1 MKLDEFGVGK
11 ITAQNTTKDVK
22 PGETERQAKKLG
34 LGGKPKLLHKT
45 AAKNSDPNT
54 LMNLGISE
62 SVEGIT
68 DPLVAEFLQSTGQT
82 FSKRDTCGPACI
94 DFISWARREKGI
106 ELKRVRGE
114 FVADQ
119 VVHAKAD
126 FTPEMKQEF
135 AQSGLDWNSAK
146 DRKAWIEQSK
156 YAEEWRRV
164 PHYWT
169 VDKDGN
175 IHDPSGYQQIV
186 KTGLASDLDPSRYI
200 PEGVNEAEEV
210 VPMLYHATYKPFL
223 DSIMKNGL
231 GGKGAQTQWED
242 SKPGYVYL
250 AKDPEVAYSHAEAN
264 EEVPDEYIDN
274 IVVLSIDASQLDQ
287 DNLEDDPNVMDDDS
301 TLAYKGIIPTS
312 AFSVNESLQELKIEK
327 PDPKDTLGVKRKDM
341 PQVKSDDYAEFI
353 AYLKKNGAT
362 FTKETI
368 PARELKAMQ
377 KEFSDEGIL
386 KQMMKNIEQGPNRK
400 AVIASS
406 DDYILDGHHRWLV
419 AVNTGADL
427 NVFRVNLPAY
437 KLYDLVNKF
446 EKTYYKDIYSERVS
460 IGVPF
465 ASGLVM
471 KLFPHRPLKI
481 AKSTPGKLNYNEV
494 SQSQDSLGSQINF
507 PGFEKN
513 KEKPKPKYNP
523 VPKKDK
529 SVLDKVKGWFTDDIN
544 EAYVLRLEN
553 DDDMLVLHIR
563 DTKSGERVEVRGKP
577 NYEIDYDENDELHQ
591 LLDIIG
597 KASNISELMN
607 GKIVNINPKHPD
619 GPKSYAAIEKV
630 MGEEWSA
637 KYKRSI
643 NCDNPKGFSQK
654 AHCAGRKKN
663 EGAEITMW
671 TNPEYQGSDVD
682 DEYYNKQPAKIIDIS
697 KLTPFEPADKMDD
710 PISATN
716 MGKLVKAIQAGEKIN
731 PVIVVPYEGK
741 LLIVDG
747 HHRYFAHIKAGAD
760 KIPVVMADPKDLTWR
775 DDVPVEEQESI
786 RESYEIEF
794 VCVNPNFCDATEQK
808 NQDRLFQ
815 ALRAVPGIIVY
826 KQDFDEHNSMAAIVK
841 DEADTDAPK
850 LIQKIAQQHKV
861 AIDLENDVSQSMMD
875 DIITGRLEGLTD
887 YYDTDS
893 LSEAKVEEGVNDP
906 HIFKAVFLAGGPGS
920 GKSFVARNILGGTGL
935 KTMNSDDVY
944 EILMKKQDLALDP
957 DTIASPQGQE
967 IRDKAKLMTKK
978 RSANWI
984 DGRLGLL
991 IDGTGK
997 DVAKYQKQAEFL
1009 RMLGYDVAMIF
1020 VNTSEEVAQQR
1031 NRQRARSLKPEMV
1044 SAMWNDVQQNLMKFQ
1059 QIFGAGR
1066 FHIIDNSGGLED
1078 LDRQKNFD
1086 KVYNE
1091 TQRFLNTPPSKPAAK
1106 KWIQNQKAQNDAT
1119 QRSER
1124 TTTNNTDSDGGVGTT
1139 N

>member
-1 MKLDEFGVGK
+1 MKLGEFGVGK
-11 ITAQNTTKDVK
+11 ITKQNATKDAPIGSEYSNV
-22 PGETERQAKKLG
+22 KKLG
-34 LGGKPKLLHKT
+34 LGSGKPKIHNKKAT
-45 AAKNSDPNT
+45 KNSDPNT
-54 LMNLGISE
+54 LFNLGITE
-62 SVEGIT
+62 SV
-68 DPLVAEFLQSTGQT
+68 DAASLKPFVKF
-82 FSKRDTCGPACI
+82 CI
-94 DFISWARREKGI
+94 KSL
-106 ELKRVRGE
+106 ELKSVPKIVITKKKLDGTFGYYDTGAKTLTVSSSDRHIADIMRTLAHELVHLAQDEQNQDIDGSDGSKHE
-114 FVADQ
+114 NQANAVAG
-119 VVHAKAD
+119 VI
-126 FTPEMKQEF
+126 M
-135 AQSGLDWNSAK
+135 
-146 DRKAWIEQSK
+146 RKWA
-156 YAEEWRRV
+156 
-164 PHYWT
+164 
-169 VDKDGN
+169 DKD
-175 IHDPSGYQQIV
+175 PS
-186 KTGLASDLDPSRYI
+186 LF
-200 PEGVNEAEEV
+200 EGQV
-210 VPMLYHATYKPFL
+210 
-223 DSIMKNGL
+223 
-231 GGKGAQTQWED
+231 
-242 SKPGYVYL
+242 
-250 AKDPEVAYSHAEAN
+250 
-264 EEVPDEYIDN
+264 
-274 IVVLSIDASQLDQ
+274 
-287 DNLEDDPNVMDDDS
+287 
-301 TLAYKGIIPTS
+301 
-312 AFSVNESLQELKIEK
+312 QELKIEK
-327 PDPKDTLGVKRKDM
+327 PDPKDTLGVQRKDM

-353 AYLKKNGAT
+353 EYLKKNGAK

-437 KLYDLVNKF
+437 ELYDLVNKF

-460 IGVPF
+460 VGVPL

-481 AKSTPGKLNYNEV
+481 AKSTPGKLRYDEAVTQVDIDQLERFADKMFSKVGIDVEFGRHFMDRVNDARNKKPITPAELTRLFKQEFKRWGKPIAQMGPDQEGVMKDMQTDINVPFMLQWDDENNELDLIAKTVMRKKDFKTPDREFAVEVV
-494 SQSQDSLGSQINF
+494 SGQDSIGAQINF
-507 PGFEKN
+507 PGFEKT
-513 KEKPKPKYNP
+513 KVKPKPKYNP

-529 SVLDKVKGWFTDDIN
+529 SILDKVKGWFTDDIN
-544 EAYVLRLEN
+544 EAYVLRLED

-630 MGEEWSA
+630 MGE
-637 KYKRSI
+637 
-643 NCDNPKGFSQK
+643 
-654 AHCAGRKKN
+654 
-663 EGAEITMW
+663 
-671 TNPEYQGSDVD
+671 DVD
-682 DEYYNKQPAKIIDIS
+682 LDE
-697 KLTPFEPADKMDD
+697 
-710 PISATN
+710 
-716 MGKLVKAIQAGEKIN
+716 
-731 PVIVVPYEGK
+731 
-741 LLIVDG
+741 
-747 HHRYFAHIKAGAD
+747 
-760 KIPVVMADPKDLTWR
+760 
-775 DDVPVEEQESI
+775 
-786 RESYEIEF
+786 
-794 VCVNPNFCDATEQK
+794 
-808 NQDRLFQ
+808 
-815 ALRAVPGIIVY
+815 GI
-826 KQDFDEHNSMAAIVK
+826 
-841 DEADTDAPK
+841 
-850 LIQKIAQQHKV
+850 
-861 AIDLENDVSQSMMD
+861 
-875 DIITGRLEGLTD
+875 
-887 YYDTDS
+887 
-893 LSEAKVEEGVNDP
+893 NDP

-978 RSANWI
+978 RSVNWI

-1044 SAMWNDVQQNLMKFQ
+1044 RDMWNDVQQNLMKFQ

>member
-1 MKLDEFGVGK
+1 MKITEFGVGK
-11 ITAQNTTKDVK
+11 IIAQNTTQDVK

-34 LGGKPKLLHKT
+34 LMNGKPRLLHKT

-54 LMNLGISE
+54 LFNLGITE
-62 SVEGIT
+62 SV
-68 DPLVAEFLQSTGQT
+68 DASSLKPFVKF
-82 FSKRDTCGPACI
+82 CI
-94 DFISWARREKGI
+94 KSL
-106 ELKRVRGE
+106 ELKSVPKIIITKKKLDGTFGYYDTDTKTLTVSSSDRHLADIMRTLAHELVHLAQDEQNQDIDGNDGSKHE
-114 FVADQ
+114 NQANAVAG
-119 VVHAKAD
+119 VI
-126 FTPEMKQEF
+126 M
-135 AQSGLDWNSAK
+135 
-146 DRKAWIEQSK
+146 RKWA
-156 YAEEWRRV
+156 
-164 PHYWT
+164 
-169 VDKDGN
+169 DKD
-175 IHDPSGYQQIV
+175 PSLFENAV
-186 KTGLASDLDPSRYI
+186 
-200 PEGVNEAEEV
+200 
-210 VPMLYHATYKPFL
+210 
-223 DSIMKNGL
+223 
-231 GGKGAQTQWED
+231 
-242 SKPGYVYL
+242 
-250 AKDPEVAYSHAEAN
+250 N
-264 EEVPDEYIDN
+264 EEVKWRSGNYVQGSMKDYNEGDIVSFIDDHGKPLFGLVEKITYNIRDKKHGLWIRDVNKAIKIENPVFAKNNGAQMHYSHINGIFFEGERYGVLYDEDVSPYKVKKVYDYSRN
-274 IVVLSIDASQLDQ
+274 PSAYHQSIEKYFVKIEDADEA
-287 DNLEDDPNVMDDDS
+287 DEPV
-301 TLAYKGIIPTS
+301 
-312 AFSVNESLQELKIEK
+312 QELKIEK

-341 PQVKSDDYAEFI
+341 PQVKSDDYAQFI
-353 AYLKKNGAT
+353 VYLKKNGAT

-419 AVNTGADL
+419 AVNTGDDL
-427 NVFRVNLPAY
+427 NVYRVNMPAWE
-437 KLYDLVNKF
+437 LYELVNKF
-446 EKTYYKDIYSERVS
+446 EKTYYKDIYDETRGS
-460 IGVPF
+460 IGVPL

-494 SQSQDSLGSQINF
+494 SQSQDSIGAQINF
-507 PGFEKN
+507 PGFEKT
-513 KEKPKPKYNP
+513 KVKPKPKYNP

-529 SVLDKVKGWFTDDIN
+529 SILDKVKGWFTDDIN

-619 GPKSYAAIEKV
+619 GPKSYRAIEKV

-643 NCDNPKGFSQK
+643 NCNNPRGFSQR

-682 DEYYNKQPAKIIDIS
+682 DEYYNKQPAKLIDVK

-710 PISATN
+710 EISAAN

-731 PVIVVPYEGK
+731 PIIVVPYEGK
-741 LLIVDG
+741 LLIIDG

-775 DDVPVEEQESI
+775 DDVPV
-786 RESYEIEF
+786 
-794 VCVNPNFCDATEQK
+794 D
-808 NQDRLFQ
+808 
-815 ALRAVPGIIVY
+815 
-826 KQDFDEHNSMAAIVK
+826 
-841 DEADTDAPK
+841 
-850 LIQKIAQQHKV
+850 
-861 AIDLENDVSQSMMD
+861 
-875 DIITGRLEGLTD
+875 
-887 YYDTDS
+887 
-893 LSEAKVEEGVNDP
+893 EAKVDEGVNDP

-920 GKSFVARNILGGTGL
+920 GKSFVSKNILGGTGL

-944 EILMKKQDLALDP
+944 EILMKKQDLALNP

-1124 TTTNNTDSDGGVGTT
+1124 TTTNNTDSDGGVRTT

>member
-1 MKLDEFGVGK
+1 MGQFNKMKLGEFGVGK
-11 ITAQNTTKDVK
+11 ITKQNATKDAPIGSEYSNV
-22 PGETERQAKKLG
+22 KKLG
-34 LGGKPKLLHKT
+34 LGSGKPKIHNKKAT
-45 AAKNSDPNT
+45 KNSDPNT
-54 LMNLGISE
+54 LFNLGITE
-62 SVEGIT
+62 SV
-68 DPLVAEFLQSTGQT
+68 DASSLKPFVKF
-82 FSKRDTCGPACI
+82 CI
-94 DFISWARREKGI
+94 KSL
-106 ELKRVRGE
+106 ELKSVPKIIITKKKLDGTFGYYDTDAKTLTVSSSDRHLADIMRTLAHELVHLAQDEQNQDIDGSDGSKHE
-114 FVADQ
+114 NQANAVAG
-119 VVHAKAD
+119 VL
-126 FTPEMKQEF
+126 M
-135 AQSGLDWNSAK
+135 
-146 DRKAWIEQSK
+146 RKWA
-156 YAEEWRRV
+156 
-164 PHYWT
+164 
-169 VDKDGN
+169 DKD
-175 IHDPSGYQQIV
+175 PS
-186 KTGLASDLDPSRYI
+186 LF
-200 PEGVNEAEEV
+200 EGQV
-210 VPMLYHATYKPFL
+210 
-223 DSIMKNGL
+223 
-231 GGKGAQTQWED
+231 
-242 SKPGYVYL
+242 
-250 AKDPEVAYSHAEAN
+250 
-264 EEVPDEYIDN
+264 
-274 IVVLSIDASQLDQ
+274 
-287 DNLEDDPNVMDDDS
+287 
-301 TLAYKGIIPTS
+301 
-312 AFSVNESLQELKIEK
+312 QELKIEK
-327 PDPKDTLGVKRKDM
+327 PDPKDTLGVQRKDM

-437 KLYDLVNKF
+437 ELYDLVNKF

-471 KLFPHRPLKI
+471 RLFPHRPLKI
-481 AKSTPGKLNYNEV
+481 AKSTPGKLRYDEAVTQVDIEQLERFADKMFAKVGIDVEFGKHFMDRVNDARNKKPITPAELTRLFKQEFKRWGKPIAQMGPDQEGVMKDMQTDINVPFMLQWDAENNELDLIAKTVMRKKDFKTPDREFAVEV
-494 SQSQDSLGSQINF
+494 SQSQDSIGAQINF
-507 PGFEKN
+507 PGFEKT
-513 KEKPKPKYNP
+513 KVKPKPKYNP

-529 SVLDKVKGWFTDDIN
+529 SILDKVKGWFTDDIN

-553 DDDMLVLHIR
+553 DEDLLVLHIR

-577 NYEIDYDENDELHQ
+577 NYEIDYDADDELHQ

-643 NCDNPKGFSQK
+643 NCNNPRGFSQR

-741 LLIVDG
+741 LLIIDG
-747 HHRYFAHIKAGAD
+747 HHRYFAHIKAGVD

-775 DDVPVEEQESI
+775 DDVPV
-786 RESYEIEF
+786 
-794 VCVNPNFCDATEQK
+794 D
-808 NQDRLFQ
+808 
-815 ALRAVPGIIVY
+815 
-826 KQDFDEHNSMAAIVK
+826 
-841 DEADTDAPK
+841 
-850 LIQKIAQQHKV
+850 
-861 AIDLENDVSQSMMD
+861 
-875 DIITGRLEGLTD
+875 
-887 YYDTDS
+887 
-893 LSEAKVEEGVNDP
+893 EAKVEEGVNDP

-967 IRDKAKLMTKK
+967 IRDKAKLMTKR
-978 RSANWI
+978 RSVNWI

-1124 TTTNNTDSDGGVGTT
+1124 TTTNNTDSDGGVRTT

>member
-1 MKLDEFGVGK
+1 MGQFNKMKLGEFGVGK
-11 ITAQNTTKDVK
+11 ITKQNATKDAPIGSEYSNV
-22 PGETERQAKKLG
+22 KKLG
-34 LGGKPKLLHKT
+34 LGSGKPKIHNKKAT
-45 AAKNSDPNT
+45 KNSDPNT
-54 LMNLGISE
+54 LFNLGIG
-62 SVEGIT
+62 EG
-68 DPLVAEFLQSTGQT
+68 
-82 FSKRDTCGPACI
+82 
-94 DFISWARREKGI
+94 
-106 ELKRVRGE
+106 
-114 FVADQ
+114 
-119 VVHAKAD
+119 
-126 FTPEMKQEF
+126 
-135 AQSGLDWNSAK
+135 
-146 DRKAWIEQSK
+146 
-156 YAEEWRRV
+156 
-164 PHYWT
+164 
-169 VDKDGN
+169 
-175 IHDPSGYQQIV
+175 
-186 KTGLASDLDPSRYI
+186 
-200 PEGVNEAEEV
+200 EV
-210 VPMLYHATYKPFL
+210 
-223 DSIMKNGL
+223 
-231 GGKGAQTQWED
+231 
-242 SKPGYVYL
+242 
-250 AKDPEVAYSHAEAN
+250 
-264 EEVPDEYIDN
+264 
-274 IVVLSIDASQLDQ
+274 
-287 DNLEDDPNVMDDDS
+287 
-301 TLAYKGIIPTS
+301 
-312 AFSVNESLQELKIEK
+312 QELKIEK
-327 PDPKDTLGVKRKDM
+327 PDPKDTLGVQRKDM
-341 PQVKSDDYAEFI
+341 PKVKSDDYAQFI

-419 AVNTGADL
+419 AVNTGDDL
-427 NVFRVNLPAY
+427 NVYRVNMPAWE
-437 KLYDLVNKF
+437 LYELVNKF
-446 EKTYYKDIYSERVS
+446 EKTYYKDIYERGS
-460 IGVPF
+460 IGVPL

-494 SQSQDSLGSQINF
+494 SQSQDSIGAQINF
-507 PGFEKN
+507 PGFEKT
-513 KEKPKPKYNP
+513 KVKPKPKYNP

-529 SVLDKVKGWFTDDIN
+529 SILDKVKGWFTDDIN

-591 LLDIIG
+591 LLDVIG
-597 KASNISELMN
+597 KASNISDLMN

-710 PISATN
+710 EISAAN

-731 PVIVVPYEGK
+731 PIIVVPYEGK
-741 LLIVDG
+741 LLIIDG

-775 DDVPVEEQESI
+775 DDVPV
-786 RESYEIEF
+786 
-794 VCVNPNFCDATEQK
+794 D
-808 NQDRLFQ
+808 
-815 ALRAVPGIIVY
+815 
-826 KQDFDEHNSMAAIVK
+826 
-841 DEADTDAPK
+841 
-850 LIQKIAQQHKV
+850 
-861 AIDLENDVSQSMMD
+861 
-875 DIITGRLEGLTD
+875 
-887 YYDTDS
+887 
-893 LSEAKVEEGVNDP
+893 EAKVDEGVNDP

-957 DTIASPQGQE
+957 GTISSPQGQQ

-1124 TTTNNTDSDGGVGTT
+1124 TTTNNTDSDGGVRTT

>member
-1 MKLDEFGVGK
+1 MKLGEFGVGK
-11 ITAQNTTKDVK
+11 ITKQNATKDAPIGSEYSNV
-22 PGETERQAKKLG
+22 KKLG
-34 LGGKPKLLHKT
+34 LGSGKPKIHNKKAT
-45 AAKNSDPNT
+45 KNSDPNT
-54 LMNLGISE
+54 LFNLGITE
-62 SVEGIT
+62 SVDAASLKPFVKFCIKSLKLKSVPKIVIT
-68 DPLVAEFLQSTGQT
+68 KKKLDGTFGYYDTDAKTLTVSSSDRHEADVMRTLAHELVHLAQDEQNQDIDGSDG
-82 FSKRDTCGPACI
+82 SKHENQANSVAGVIMRK
-94 DFISWARREKGI
+94 WA
-106 ELKRVRGE
+106 
-114 FVADQ
+114 
-119 VVHAKAD
+119 
-126 FTPEMKQEF
+126 
-135 AQSGLDWNSAK
+135 
-146 DRKAWIEQSK
+146 
-156 YAEEWRRV
+156 
-164 PHYWT
+164 
-169 VDKDGN
+169 DKD
-175 IHDPSGYQQIV
+175 PS
-186 KTGLASDLDPSRYI
+186 L
-200 PEGVNEAEEV
+200 
-210 VPMLYHATYKPFL
+210 F
-223 DSIMKNGL
+223 
-231 GGKGAQTQWED
+231 
-242 SKPGYVYL
+242 
-250 AKDPEVAYSHAEAN
+250 
-264 EEVPDEYIDN
+264 
-274 IVVLSIDASQLDQ
+274 
-287 DNLEDDPNVMDDDS
+287 
-301 TLAYKGIIPTS
+301 
-312 AFSVNESLQELKIEK
+312 ESEIQELKIEK

-341 PQVKSDDYAEFI
+341 PQVKSDDYAEFVE
-353 AYLKKNGAT
+353 YLKSNGAT

-368 PARELKAMQ
+368 PARDLKAMQ
-377 KEFSDEGIL
+377 KEFSDEGIM
-386 KQMMKNIEQGPNRK
+386 KQLMKNIEQGPNRK

-406 DDYILDGHHRWLV
+406 DDYIMDGHHRWLV
-419 AVNTGADL
+419 AINTGADL

-437 KLYDLVNKF
+437 ELYDLVNKF

-481 AKSTPGKLNYNEV
+481 AKSTPGKLNYDEDE
-494 SQSQDSLGSQINF
+494 SSDTLGSRINF
-507 PGFEKN
+507 PGYEK
-513 KEKPKPKYNP
+513 KEKKPKYNP

-529 SVLDKVKGWFTDDIN
+529 SILDKVKGWFTDDIN

-591 LLDIIG
+591 LLDVIG

-643 NCDNPKGFSQK
+643 NCNNPRGFSQR

-731 PVIVVPYEGK
+731 PIIVVPYEGK
-741 LLIVDG
+741 LLIIDG

-775 DDVPVEEQESI
+775 NDVPDEELAEDANSDKV
-786 RESYEIEF
+786 YELLLDNIGAGPF
-794 VCVNPNFCDATEQK
+794 DGGCVVVA
-808 NQDRLFQ
+808 Q
-815 ALRAVPGIIVY
+815 ALQLIHGGELMALVRNDGTADHAVVQKGNTMY
-826 KQDFDEHNSMAAIVK
+826 DFDGPGTPEEVISRFEKNEGTRIAEVRKLRMT
-841 DEADTDAPK
+841 DLPDAPRNMK
-850 LIQKIAQQHKV
+850 LAKQIATIMQEPVQ
-861 AIDLENDVSQSMMD
+861 
-875 DIITGRLEGLTD
+875 
-887 YYDTDS
+887 
-893 LSEAKVEEGVNDP
+893 EAKVDEGVNDP

-944 EILMKKQDLALDP
+944 EILMNKQDLALDP
-957 DTIASPQGQE
+957 ETIASPQGQQ
-967 IRDKAKLMTKK
+967 IRDKAKMMTKR
-978 RSANWI
+978 RSVNWI

>member
-1 MKLDEFGVGK
+1 MKITEFGAGK
-11 ITAQNTTKDVK
+11 ITAQNTTQDVK

-34 LGGKPKLLHKT
+34 LMNGKPRLLHKT

-54 LMNLGISE
+54 LMNLGIG
-62 SVEGIT
+62 EGV
-68 DPLVAEFLQSTGQT
+68 DMSSLKPFVKF
-82 FSKRDTCGPACI
+82 CI
-94 DFISWARREKGI
+94 KSL
-106 ELKRVRGE
+106 ELKSVPKIIITKKKLDGTFGYYDTDAKTLTVSSSDRHLADIMRTLAHELVHLAQDEQNQDIDGSDGSKHE
-114 FVADQ
+114 NQANAVAG
-119 VVHAKAD
+119 VL
-126 FTPEMKQEF
+126 M
-135 AQSGLDWNSAK
+135 
-146 DRKAWIEQSK
+146 RKWA
-156 YAEEWRRV
+156 
-164 PHYWT
+164 
-169 VDKDGN
+169 DKD
-175 IHDPSGYQQIV
+175 PS
-186 KTGLASDLDPSRYI
+186 LF
-200 PEGVNEAEEV
+200 EGQV
-210 VPMLYHATYKPFL
+210 
-223 DSIMKNGL
+223 
-231 GGKGAQTQWED
+231 
-242 SKPGYVYL
+242 
-250 AKDPEVAYSHAEAN
+250 
-264 EEVPDEYIDN
+264 
-274 IVVLSIDASQLDQ
+274 
-287 DNLEDDPNVMDDDS
+287 
-301 TLAYKGIIPTS
+301 
-312 AFSVNESLQELKIEK
+312 QELKIEK
-327 PDPKDTLGVKRKDM
+327 PDPKDTLGVQRKDM

-353 AYLKKNGAT
+353 EYLKKNGAK

-437 KLYDLVNKF
+437 ELYDLVNKF

-481 AKSTPGKLNYNEV
+481 AKSTPGKLRYDEV
-494 SQSQDSLGSQINF
+494 SQSQDSIGAQINF
-507 PGFEKN
+507 PGFEKT
-513 KEKPKPKYNP
+513 KVKPKPKYNP

-529 SVLDKVKGWFTDDIN
+529 SILDKVKGWFTDDIN

-577 NYEIDYDENDELHQ
+577 NYEIDYDADDELHQ
-591 LLDIIG
+591 LLDVIG
-597 KASNISELMN
+597 KASNISDLMN

-654 AHCAGRKKN
+654 AHCAGKKN
-663 EGAEITMW
+663 E
-671 TNPEYQGSDVD
+671 DVD
-682 DEYYNKQPAKIIDIS
+682 LD
-697 KLTPFEPADKMDD
+697 
-710 PISATN
+710 
-716 MGKLVKAIQAGEKIN
+716 
-731 PVIVVPYEGK
+731 
-741 LLIVDG
+741 
-747 HHRYFAHIKAGAD
+747 
-760 KIPVVMADPKDLTWR
+760 
-775 DDVPVEEQESI
+775 
-786 RESYEIEF
+786 
-794 VCVNPNFCDATEQK
+794 
-808 NQDRLFQ
+808 
-815 ALRAVPGIIVY
+815 
-826 KQDFDEHNSMAAIVK
+826 
-841 DEADTDAPK
+841 
-850 LIQKIAQQHKV
+850 
-861 AIDLENDVSQSMMD
+861 
-875 DIITGRLEGLTD
+875 
-887 YYDTDS
+887 
-893 LSEAKVEEGVNDP
+893 EGVNDP

-920 GKSFVARNILGGTGL
+920 GKSFVSKNILGGTGL

-978 RSANWI
+978 RSVNWI

>member
-1 MKLDEFGVGK
+1 MKLGEFGVGK
-11 ITAQNTTKDVK
+11 ITKQNATKDAPRGSEYSNV
-22 PGETERQAKKLG
+22 KKLG
-34 LGGKPKLLHKT
+34 LGSGKPKIHNKKAT
-45 AAKNSDPNT
+45 KNSDPNT
-54 LMNLGISE
+54 LFNLGIGEGVDAASLKPF
-62 SVEGIT
+62 VE
-68 DPLVAEFLQSTGQT
+68 F
-82 FSKRDTCGPACI
+82 CI
-94 DFISWARREKGI
+94 KSL
-106 ELKRVRGE
+106 ELKSVPKIVITKKKLDGTFGYYNTETKTLTVSLNDRHQADVMRTLAHELVHLAQDEQNQDIDGSDGSKHE
-114 FVADQ
+114 NQANAVAG
-119 VVHAKAD
+119 VI
-126 FTPEMKQEF
+126 M
-135 AQSGLDWNSAK
+135 
-146 DRKAWIEQSK
+146 RKWA
-156 YAEEWRRV
+156 
-164 PHYWT
+164 
-169 VDKDGN
+169 DKD
-175 IHDPSGYQQIV
+175 PSLFETPV
-186 KTGLASDLDPSRYI
+186 
-200 PEGVNEAEEV
+200 
-210 VPMLYHATYKPFL
+210 
-223 DSIMKNGL
+223 
-231 GGKGAQTQWED
+231 
-242 SKPGYVYL
+242 
-250 AKDPEVAYSHAEAN
+250 
-264 EEVPDEYIDN
+264 
-274 IVVLSIDASQLDQ
+274 
-287 DNLEDDPNVMDDDS
+287 
-301 TLAYKGIIPTS
+301 
-312 AFSVNESLQELKIEK
+312 QELKIEK
-327 PDPKDTLGVKRKDM
+327 PDPKDTLGVKRKEM

-353 AYLKKNGAT
+353 EYLKKNGAT

-368 PARELKAMQ
+368 PARDLKAMQ
-377 KEFSDEGIL
+377 KEFSDEGIM
-386 KQMMKNIEQGPNRK
+386 KQLMKNIEQGPNRK

-406 DDYILDGHHRWLV
+406 DDYIMDGHHRWLV
-419 AVNTGADL
+419 AINTGADL

-437 KLYDLVNKF
+437 ELYDLVNKF
-446 EKTYYKDIYSERVS
+446 EKTYYKDIYSERAS

-481 AKSTPGKLNYNEV
+481 AKSTPGKLNYDEDD
-494 SQSQDSLGSQINF
+494 SQDTLGSRINF
-507 PGFEKN
+507 PGFEK

-529 SVLDKVKGWFTDDIN
+529 SILDKVKGWFTDDIN

-577 NYEIDYDENDELHQ
+577 NYEIDYDADDELHQ
-591 LLDIIG
+591 LLDVIG
-597 KASNISELMN
+597 KASNISDLMN
-607 GKIVNINPKHPD
+607 GEIVNINPKHPD

-643 NCDNPKGFSQK
+643 NCDNPRGFSQR

-682 DEYYNKQPAKIIDIS
+682 DEYYNRQPAKIIDIS

-710 PISATN
+710 EISAAN

-731 PVIVVPYEGK
+731 PIIVVPYEGK
-741 LLIVDG
+741 LLIIDG

-775 DDVPVEEQESI
+775 DDVPV
-786 RESYEIEF
+786 
-794 VCVNPNFCDATEQK
+794 D
-808 NQDRLFQ
+808 
-815 ALRAVPGIIVY
+815 
-826 KQDFDEHNSMAAIVK
+826 
-841 DEADTDAPK
+841 
-850 LIQKIAQQHKV
+850 
-861 AIDLENDVSQSMMD
+861 
-875 DIITGRLEGLTD
+875 
-887 YYDTDS
+887 
-893 LSEAKVEEGVNDP
+893 EAKVEEGVNDP

-967 IRDKAKLMTKK
+967 IRDKAKLMTKR
-978 RSANWI
+978 RSVNWI

-997 DVAKYQKQAEFL
+997 DIAKYQKQAEFL

-1044 SAMWNDVQQNLMKFQ
+1044 RDMWNDVQQNLMKFQ

-1124 TTTNNTDSDGGVGTT
+1124 TTTNNTDSDGGVRTT

>member
-1 MKLDEFGVGK
+1 MKLGEFGVGK
-11 ITAQNTTKDVK
+11 ITKQNATKDAPIGSEYSNV
-22 PGETERQAKKLG
+22 KKLG
-34 LGGKPKLLHKT
+34 LGSGKPKIHNKKAT
-45 AAKNSDPNT
+45 KNSDPNT
-54 LMNLGISE
+54 LFNLGIGESE
-62 SVEGIT
+62 I
-68 DPLVAEFLQSTGQT
+68 
-82 FSKRDTCGPACI
+82 
-94 DFISWARREKGI
+94 
-106 ELKRVRGE
+106 
-114 FVADQ
+114 
-119 VVHAKAD
+119 
-126 FTPEMKQEF
+126 
-135 AQSGLDWNSAK
+135 
-146 DRKAWIEQSK
+146 
-156 YAEEWRRV
+156 
-164 PHYWT
+164 
-169 VDKDGN
+169 
-175 IHDPSGYQQIV
+175 
-186 KTGLASDLDPSRYI
+186 
-200 PEGVNEAEEV
+200 
-210 VPMLYHATYKPFL
+210 
-223 DSIMKNGL
+223 
-231 GGKGAQTQWED
+231 
-242 SKPGYVYL
+242 
-250 AKDPEVAYSHAEAN
+250 
-264 EEVPDEYIDN
+264 
-274 IVVLSIDASQLDQ
+274 
-287 DNLEDDPNVMDDDS
+287 
-301 TLAYKGIIPTS
+301 
-312 AFSVNESLQELKIEK
+312 QELKIEK
-327 PDPKDTLGVKRKDM
+327 PDPKDTLGVQRKDM
-341 PQVKSDDYAEFI
+341 PQVKSDDYAQFI

-419 AVNTGADL
+419 AVNTGDDL
-427 NVFRVNLPAY
+427 NVYRVNMPAWE
-437 KLYDLVNKF
+437 LYELVNKF
-446 EKTYYKDIYSERVS
+446 EKTYYKDIYERGS
-460 IGVPF
+460 IGVPL

-494 SQSQDSLGSQINF
+494 SQSQDSIGAQINF
-507 PGFEKN
+507 PGFEKT
-513 KEKPKPKYNP
+513 KVKPKPKYNP

-529 SVLDKVKGWFTDDIN
+529 SILDKVKGWFTDDIN

-591 LLDIIG
+591 LLDVIG
-597 KASNISELMN
+597 KASNISDLMN

-710 PISATN
+710 EISAAN

-731 PVIVVPYEGK
+731 PIIVVPYEGK
-741 LLIVDG
+741 LLIIDG

-775 DDVPVEEQESI
+775 DDVPV
-786 RESYEIEF
+786 
-794 VCVNPNFCDATEQK
+794 D
-808 NQDRLFQ
+808 
-815 ALRAVPGIIVY
+815 
-826 KQDFDEHNSMAAIVK
+826 
-841 DEADTDAPK
+841 
-850 LIQKIAQQHKV
+850 
-861 AIDLENDVSQSMMD
+861 
-875 DIITGRLEGLTD
+875 
-887 YYDTDS
+887 
-893 LSEAKVEEGVNDP
+893 EAKVDEGVNDP

-920 GKSFVARNILGGTGL
+920 GKSFVSKNILGGTGL

-957 DTIASPQGQE
+957 GTISSPQGQQ
-967 IRDKAKLMTKK
+967 IRDKAKMMTKR
-978 RSANWI
+978 RSVNWI

-1124 TTTNNTDSDGGVGTT
+1124 TTTNNTDSDGGVRTT

>member
-1 MKLDEFGVGK
+1 MKLTEFGVGK
-11 ITAQNTTKDVK
+11 ITAQNTTQDVK

-34 LGGKPKLLHKT
+34 LMNGKPRLLHKT

-54 LMNLGISE
+54 LMNLGIG
-62 SVEGIT
+62 EGV
-68 DPLVAEFLQSTGQT
+68 DMSSLKPFVKF
-82 FSKRDTCGPACI
+82 CI
-94 DFISWARREKGI
+94 KSL
-106 ELKRVRGE
+106 ELKSVPKIIITKKKLDGTFGYYDTDAKTLTVSSSDRHLADIMRTLAHELVHLAQDEQRQDIDGSDGSKHE
-114 FVADQ
+114 NQANAVAG
-119 VVHAKAD
+119 VL
-126 FTPEMKQEF
+126 M
-135 AQSGLDWNSAK
+135 
-146 DRKAWIEQSK
+146 RKWA
-156 YAEEWRRV
+156 
-164 PHYWT
+164 
-169 VDKDGN
+169 DKD
-175 IHDPSGYQQIV
+175 PS
-186 KTGLASDLDPSRYI
+186 LF
-200 PEGVNEAEEV
+200 EGQV
-210 VPMLYHATYKPFL
+210 
-223 DSIMKNGL
+223 
-231 GGKGAQTQWED
+231 
-242 SKPGYVYL
+242 
-250 AKDPEVAYSHAEAN
+250 
-264 EEVPDEYIDN
+264 
-274 IVVLSIDASQLDQ
+274 
-287 DNLEDDPNVMDDDS
+287 
-301 TLAYKGIIPTS
+301 
-312 AFSVNESLQELKIEK
+312 QELKIQK

-419 AVNTGADL
+419 AVNTGDDL
-427 NVFRVNLPAY
+427 NVYRVNMPAWE
-437 KLYDLVNKF
+437 LYELVNKF
-446 EKTYYKDIYSERVS
+446 EKTYYKDIYDETRGS
-460 IGVPF
+460 IGVPL

-494 SQSQDSLGSQINF
+494 SQSQDSLGAQINF
-507 PGFEKN
+507 PGFEKT
-513 KEKPKPKYNP
+513 KVKPKPKYNP

-529 SVLDKVKGWFTDDIN
+529 SILDKVKGWFTDDIN
-544 EAYVLRLEN
+544 EAYVLRLE
-553 DDDMLVLHIR
+553 DDDNMLVLHIR

-577 NYEIDYDENDELHQ
+577 NYEIDYDADDELHQ

-731 PVIVVPYEGK
+731 PIIVVPYEGK
-741 LLIVDG
+741 LLIIDG

-775 DDVPVEEQESI
+775 DDVPV
-786 RESYEIEF
+786 
-794 VCVNPNFCDATEQK
+794 D
-808 NQDRLFQ
+808 
-815 ALRAVPGIIVY
+815 
-826 KQDFDEHNSMAAIVK
+826 
-841 DEADTDAPK
+841 
-850 LIQKIAQQHKV
+850 
-861 AIDLENDVSQSMMD
+861 
-875 DIITGRLEGLTD
+875 
-887 YYDTDS
+887 
-893 LSEAKVEEGVNDP
+893 EAKVEEGVNDP

-920 GKSFVARNILGGTGL
+920 GKSFVSKNILGGTGL

>member
-1 MKLDEFGVGK
+1 MKITEFGVGK

-34 LGGKPKLLHKT
+34 LMNGKPRLLHKT

-54 LMNLGISE
+54 LFNLGI
-62 SVEGIT
+62 
-68 DPLVAEFLQSTGQT
+68 
-82 FSKRDTCGPACI
+82 
-94 DFISWARREKGI
+94 
-106 ELKRVRGE
+106 GE
-114 FVADQ
+114 D
-119 VVHAKAD
+119 
-126 FTPEMKQEF
+126 
-135 AQSGLDWNSAK
+135 
-146 DRKAWIEQSK
+146 
-156 YAEEWRRV
+156 
-164 PHYWT
+164 
-169 VDKDGN
+169 
-175 IHDPSGYQQIV
+175 
-186 KTGLASDLDPSRYI
+186 
-200 PEGVNEAEEV
+200 EV
-210 VPMLYHATYKPFL
+210 
-223 DSIMKNGL
+223 
-231 GGKGAQTQWED
+231 
-242 SKPGYVYL
+242 
-250 AKDPEVAYSHAEAN
+250 
-264 EEVPDEYIDN
+264 
-274 IVVLSIDASQLDQ
+274 
-287 DNLEDDPNVMDDDS
+287 
-301 TLAYKGIIPTS
+301 
-312 AFSVNESLQELKIEK
+312 QELKIEK
-327 PDPKDTLGVKRKDM
+327 PNAKDTLGVQRKDM
-341 PQVKSDDYAEFI
+341 PQVKSDDYAQFI

-419 AVNTGADL
+419 AVNTGDDL
-427 NVFRVNLPAY
+427 NVYRVNMPAWE
-437 KLYDLVNKF
+437 LYDLVNKF
-446 EKTYYKDIYSERVS
+446 EKTYYKDIYERGS
-460 IGVPF
+460 IGVPL

-481 AKSTPGKLNYNEV
+481 AKSTPGKLRYDETVTQVDIEQLERFADKMFAKVGIDVEFGRHFMDRVNDARNKKPITPAELTRLFKQEFKRWGKPIAQMGPDQEGVMKDMQTDINIPFMLQWDAENNELDLIAKTVMRKKDFKTPDREFAVEV
-494 SQSQDSLGSQINF
+494 SQSQDSIGAQINF
-507 PGFEKN
+507 PGFEKT
-513 KEKPKPKYNP
+513 KVKPKPKYNP

-529 SVLDKVKGWFTDDIN
+529 SILDKVKGWFTDDIN

-553 DDDMLVLHIR
+553 DEDLLVLHIR

-591 LLDIIG
+591 LLDVIG
-597 KASNISELMN
+597 KASNISDLMN

-710 PISATN
+710 EISAAN

-731 PVIVVPYEGK
+731 PIIVVPYEGK
-741 LLIVDG
+741 LLIIDG

-775 DDVPVEEQESI
+775 DDVPV
-786 RESYEIEF
+786 
-794 VCVNPNFCDATEQK
+794 D
-808 NQDRLFQ
+808 
-815 ALRAVPGIIVY
+815 
-826 KQDFDEHNSMAAIVK
+826 
-841 DEADTDAPK
+841 
-850 LIQKIAQQHKV
+850 
-861 AIDLENDVSQSMMD
+861 
-875 DIITGRLEGLTD
+875 
-887 YYDTDS
+887 
-893 LSEAKVEEGVNDP
+893 EAKVDEGVNDP

-967 IRDKAKLMTKK
+967 IRDKAKMMTKR
-978 RSANWI
+978 RSVNWI
-984 DGRLGLL
+984 DGKLGLL

-1009 RMLGYDVAMIF
+1009 RSLGYDVAMIF

>member
-1 MKLDEFGVGK
+1 MKLGEFGVGK
-11 ITAQNTTKDVK
+11 ITKQNATKDAPIGSEYSNV
-22 PGETERQAKKLG
+22 KKLG
-34 LGGKPKLLHKT
+34 LGSGKPKIHNKKAT
-45 AAKNSDPNT
+45 KNSDPNT
-54 LMNLGISE
+54 LFNLGIGESE
-62 SVEGIT
+62 I
-68 DPLVAEFLQSTGQT
+68 
-82 FSKRDTCGPACI
+82 
-94 DFISWARREKGI
+94 
-106 ELKRVRGE
+106 
-114 FVADQ
+114 
-119 VVHAKAD
+119 
-126 FTPEMKQEF
+126 
-135 AQSGLDWNSAK
+135 
-146 DRKAWIEQSK
+146 
-156 YAEEWRRV
+156 
-164 PHYWT
+164 
-169 VDKDGN
+169 
-175 IHDPSGYQQIV
+175 
-186 KTGLASDLDPSRYI
+186 
-200 PEGVNEAEEV
+200 
-210 VPMLYHATYKPFL
+210 
-223 DSIMKNGL
+223 
-231 GGKGAQTQWED
+231 
-242 SKPGYVYL
+242 
-250 AKDPEVAYSHAEAN
+250 
-264 EEVPDEYIDN
+264 
-274 IVVLSIDASQLDQ
+274 
-287 DNLEDDPNVMDDDS
+287 
-301 TLAYKGIIPTS
+301 
-312 AFSVNESLQELKIEK
+312 QELKIEK
-327 PDPKDTLGVKRKDM
+327 PDPKDTLGVQRKDM
-341 PQVKSDDYAEFI
+341 PQVKSDDYAQFI

-419 AVNTGADL
+419 AVNTGDDL
-427 NVFRVNLPAY
+427 NVYRVNMPAWE
-437 KLYDLVNKF
+437 LYELVNKF
-446 EKTYYKDIYSERVS
+446 EKTYYKDIYERGS
-460 IGVPF
+460 IGVPL

-507 PGFEKN
+507 PGFEKT
-513 KEKPKPKYNP
+513 KVKPKPKYNP

-529 SVLDKVKGWFTDDIN
+529 SILDKVKGWFTDDIN

-553 DDDMLVLHIR
+553 DEDLLVLHIR

-591 LLDIIG
+591 LLDVIG
-597 KASNISELMN
+597 KASNISDLMN

-710 PISATN
+710 EISAAN

-731 PVIVVPYEGK
+731 PIIVVPYEGK
-741 LLIVDG
+741 LLIIDG

-775 DDVPVEEQESI
+775 DDVPV
-786 RESYEIEF
+786 
-794 VCVNPNFCDATEQK
+794 D
-808 NQDRLFQ
+808 
-815 ALRAVPGIIVY
+815 
-826 KQDFDEHNSMAAIVK
+826 
-841 DEADTDAPK
+841 
-850 LIQKIAQQHKV
+850 
-861 AIDLENDVSQSMMD
+861 
-875 DIITGRLEGLTD
+875 
-887 YYDTDS
+887 
-893 LSEAKVEEGVNDP
+893 EAKVDEGVNDP

-920 GKSFVARNILGGTGL
+920 GKSFVSKNILGGTGL

-957 DTIASPQGQE
+957 GTISSPQGQQ
-967 IRDKAKLMTKK
+967 IRDKAKMMTKR
-978 RSANWI
+978 RSVNWI

-1124 TTTNNTDSDGGVGTT
+1124 TTTNNTDSDGGVRTT

>member
-1 MKLDEFGVGK
+1 MKLGEFGVGK
-11 ITAQNTTKDVK
+11 ITKQNATKDAPIGSEYSNV
-22 PGETERQAKKLG
+22 KKLG
-34 LGGKPKLLHKT
+34 LGSGKPKIHNKKAT
-45 AAKNSDPNT
+45 KNSDPNT
-54 LMNLGISE
+54 LFNLGITE
-62 SVEGIT
+62 SVDAASLKPFVKFCIKSLKLKSVPKIVIT
-68 DPLVAEFLQSTGQT
+68 KKKLDGTFGYYDTDAKTLTVSSSDRHEADVMRTLAHELVHLAQDEQNQDIDGSDG
-82 FSKRDTCGPACI
+82 SKHENQANSVAGVIMRK
-94 DFISWARREKGI
+94 WA
-106 ELKRVRGE
+106 
-114 FVADQ
+114 
-119 VVHAKAD
+119 
-126 FTPEMKQEF
+126 
-135 AQSGLDWNSAK
+135 
-146 DRKAWIEQSK
+146 
-156 YAEEWRRV
+156 
-164 PHYWT
+164 
-169 VDKDGN
+169 DKD
-175 IHDPSGYQQIV
+175 PS
-186 KTGLASDLDPSRYI
+186 L
-200 PEGVNEAEEV
+200 
-210 VPMLYHATYKPFL
+210 F
-223 DSIMKNGL
+223 
-231 GGKGAQTQWED
+231 
-242 SKPGYVYL
+242 
-250 AKDPEVAYSHAEAN
+250 
-264 EEVPDEYIDN
+264 
-274 IVVLSIDASQLDQ
+274 
-287 DNLEDDPNVMDDDS
+287 
-301 TLAYKGIIPTS
+301 
-312 AFSVNESLQELKIEK
+312 ESEIQELKIEK

-341 PQVKSDDYAEFI
+341 PQVKSDDYAEFVE
-353 AYLKKNGAT
+353 YLKSNGAT

-368 PARELKAMQ
+368 PARDLKAMQ
-377 KEFSDEGIL
+377 KEFSDEGIM
-386 KQMMKNIEQGPNRK
+386 KQLMKNIEQGPNRK

-406 DDYILDGHHRWLV
+406 DDYIMDGHHRWLV
-419 AVNTGADL
+419 AINTGADL

-437 KLYDLVNKF
+437 ELYDLVNKF

-481 AKSTPGKLNYNEV
+481 AKSTPGKLNYDEDE
-494 SQSQDSLGSQINF
+494 SSDTLGSRINF
-507 PGFEKN
+507 PGYEK
-513 KEKPKPKYNP
+513 KEKKPKYNP

-529 SVLDKVKGWFTDDIN
+529 SILDKVKGWFTDDIN

-577 NYEIDYDENDELHQ
+577 NYEIDYDADDELHQ
-591 LLDIIG
+591 LLDVIG
-597 KASNISELMN
+597 KASNISDLMN

-643 NCDNPKGFSQK
+643 NCNNPRGFSQR

-710 PISATN
+710 EISAAN

-731 PVIVVPYEGK
+731 PIIVVPYEGK
-741 LLIVDG
+741 LLIIDG

-775 DDVPVEEQESI
+775 NDVPDEELAEDANSDKV
-786 RESYEIEF
+786 YELLLDNIGAGPF
-794 VCVNPNFCDATEQK
+794 DGGCVVVA
-808 NQDRLFQ
+808 Q
-815 ALRAVPGIIVY
+815 ALQLIHGGELMALVRNDGTADHAVVQKGNTMY
-826 KQDFDEHNSMAAIVK
+826 DFDGPGTPEEVISRFEKNEGTRIAEVRKLRMT
-841 DEADTDAPK
+841 DLPDAPRNMK
-850 LIQKIAQQHKV
+850 LAKQIATIMQEPVQ
-861 AIDLENDVSQSMMD
+861 
-875 DIITGRLEGLTD
+875 
-887 YYDTDS
+887 
-893 LSEAKVEEGVNDP
+893 EAKVDEGVNDP

-944 EILMKKQDLALDP
+944 EILMNKQDLALDP
-957 DTIASPQGQE
+957 ETIASPQGQQ
-967 IRDKAKLMTKK
+967 IRDKAKMMTKR
-978 RSANWI
+978 RSVNWI

-1059 QIFGAGR
+1059 QIMGAGR